1 MSDRPLAH
9 GGDLDWA
16 PRRFPDA
23 PEPWVDLSTGINPI
37 AYPLPPLAPEVWA
50 RLPQPDELRQL
61 EAVAAGAYGVASG
74 AEVIAAPGTQAL
86 IQWLPRVFAAKRV
99 VILETTYREH
109 AAVWRASGATVENV
123 GDIRALADAEVGVLV
138 NPNNPDGRLIAPADL
153 QPLARHFADKGGLLV
168 IDEAF
173 MEATPDHSF
182 APHLAARG
190 AIILCS
196 FGKMYGLSGLRLGF
210 AISGPELAGALRQA
224 LGPWPISGPAIRIA
238 LQALDD
244 IHWLTRA
251 QERLARDAARLDA
264 LLEQAGFAIIGGT
277 PLFRLVRRP
286 DAADWFERLGRTGIL
301 VRCFE
306 ARPGELRF
314 GLPGPEEAWSRLE
327 QALLL
332 THDPS

>member
-1 MSDRPLAH
+1 
-9 GGDLDWA
+9 
-16 PRRFPDA
+16 
-23 PEPWVDLSTGINPI
+23 
-37 AYPLPPLAPEVWA
+37 
-50 RLPQPDELRQL
+50 
-61 EAVAAGAYGVASG
+61 
-74 AEVIAAPGTQAL
+74 
-86 IQWLPRVFAAKRV
+86 
-99 VILETTYREH
+99 
-109 AAVWRASGATVENV
+109 
-123 GDIRALADAEVGVLV
+123 
-138 NPNNPDGRLIAPADL
+138 
-153 QPLARHFADKGGLLV
+153 
-168 IDEAF
+168 
-173 MEATPDHSF
+173 
-182 APHLAARG
+182 
-190 AIILCS
+190 
-196 FGKMYGLSGLRLGF
+196 MYGLSGLRLGF